1 MGTKTTSIKVG
12 GSTCQHNSI
21 KLSFS
26 LRELFKEMEI
36 EEAEQDQLPLRN
48 SQNVIEV
55 MRNLKLEVDNAVTRT
70 KEKVK
75 ETKRKEGGLFEQLN
89 KMQKMQ
95 GELDKVEQKVVKRS
109 DNTLKDLQRIQEAF
123 YNNNEVR

>member
-1 MGTKTTSIKVG
+1 
-12 GSTCQHNSI
+12 
-21 KLSFS
+21 
-26 LRELFKEMEI
+26 
-36 EEAEQDQLPLRN
+36 
-48 SQNVIEV
+48 